1 MKRYKFDFAA
11 GSNHSSSIRHQSKI
25 VSPLSSKLVRLFNTS
40 GLFVL
45 HMLAFQV
52 SAPSSNQIIWLM
64 ISLFQ
69 LCIKCLLNLSLG
81 QDQDTRTIFSLIS
94 VEGIEWIASYFRM
107 KPQIVRCVMLAFI
120 CIIMFSLALRTE
132 RGYHVHRKIFQ
143 NPLAIWS
150 GCSSM
155 SSYTCE
161 EGQAYNVCSDDV
173 LPRNHLR
180 QPT

>member
-94 VEGIEWIASYFRM
+94 VEGIEWIASYLRM
-107 KPQIVRCVMLAFI
+107 KPQIVRCVMLAFNLSHYI
-120 CIIMFSLALRTE
+120 LIGFANRT
-132 RGYHVHRKIFQ
+132 RVSCPSQ
-143 NPLAIWS
+143 NPPKPTGDMVWL
-150 GCSSM
+150 
-155 SSYTCE
+155 
-161 EGQAYNVCSDDV
+161 QFDV
-173 LPRNHLR
+173 FVHL
-180 QPT
+180 